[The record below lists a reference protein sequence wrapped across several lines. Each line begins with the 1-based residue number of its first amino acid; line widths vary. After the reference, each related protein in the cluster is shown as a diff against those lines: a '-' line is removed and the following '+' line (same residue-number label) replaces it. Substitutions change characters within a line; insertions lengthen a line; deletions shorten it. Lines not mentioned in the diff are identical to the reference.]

1 MPGAMV
7 NNMKVLAIIIYE
19 NVLVEIYNKKI
30 VDYLI
35 KI

>member
-1 MPGAMV
+1 MV

-19 NVLVEIYNKKI
+19 NVLVEMYNKKI

>member
-19 NVLVEIYNKKI
+19 NVLVEMYNKKI

>member
-1 MPGAMV
+1 MPGTMV

-19 NVLVEIYNKKI
+19 DVLVEMYNKKT

-35 KI
+35 RI

>member
-1 MPGAMV
+1 MV